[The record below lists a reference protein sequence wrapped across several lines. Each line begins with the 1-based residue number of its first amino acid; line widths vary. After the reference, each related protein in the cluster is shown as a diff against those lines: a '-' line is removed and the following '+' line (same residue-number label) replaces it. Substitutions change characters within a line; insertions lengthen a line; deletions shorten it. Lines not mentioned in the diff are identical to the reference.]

1 MNNYFRYLATTHF
14 EPTYARS
21 AFPCF
26 DEPQFKAKFRM
37 SILRN
42 RFHIALF
49 NMPIKESVDDGLYM
63 GVGLVGLK
71 LFSLIYSLRIKIKE

>member
-1 MNNYFRYLATTHF
+1 MIYNQMHFRYLATTHF

-21 AFPCF
+21 AFPCW

-49 NMPIKESVDDGLYM
+49 NMPITESVDDGLYM
-63 GVGLVGLK
+63 GVGLV
-71 LFSLIYSLRIKIKE
+71 RI